1 MQMLQ
6 PQPVSLVLHGHHLK
20 SSHIADDRHTPREDE
35 VLELRITGVYILT
48 DQNYEACEFKLV

>member
-1 MQMLQ
+1 MTGC
-6 PQPVSLVLHGHHLK
+6 V
-20 SSHIADDRHTPREDE
+20 ARHTPREDE